1 MKVDSTSQAIS
12 TSSWYEIWEG
22 INSISY
28 MCVRQTQLGGQAS
41 KIGKRQAYKAYK
53 IGARSLILIT
63 AGSLKAMTL
72 EMSLLEAG
80 VEVSNA
86 TLLNASSG
94 PEDLLL
100 LPAGAQN
107 FSSVEVS

>member
-1 MKVDSTSQAIS
+1 
-12 TSSWYEIWEG
+12 
-22 INSISY
+22 

-41 KIGKRQAYKAYK
+41 KIGKRQACKAYT
-53 IGARSLILIT
+53 IEARSLISIN

-72 EMSLLEAG
+72 EMSLLELG
-80 VEVSNA
+80 VDGSNA

-100 LPAGAQN
+100 LPTGAQN
-107 FSSVEVS
+107 FSSVEAS